1 MCLVAQSCPTLWDPM
16 NCSQPDSSA
25 HGDSP
30 GKNTGVSCYA
40 LLQHIFPT
48 QGWNP
53 GLPHCRGILYHLG
66 HQGSPR
72 IQEWVDY
79 PFSRGVSWLRN
90 RTKVSCISGRFSTSW
105 ATGEAQVFYSYSMK
119 HGTQWLLCLN
129 RLDSLR
135 EVPRIYSVL
144 TNSGLQCYLCSRLSV
159 W

>member
-1 MCLVAQSCPTLWDPM
+1 MPCLVAQSCPTPCDPM
-16 NCSQPDSSA
+16 DCSPSGSSL

-30 GKNTGVSCYA
+30 DKNTGVCCHA

-79 PFSRGVSWLRN
+79 PFSRGSSNPGIEPGSPALRADSLPTELPGKPWGVHYSVSWWFGVWFVRI
-90 RTKVSCISGRFSTSW
+90 CSGIYIKFSLN
-105 ATGEAQVFYSYSMK
+105 VYS
-119 HGTQWLLCLN
+119 TFVEN
-129 RLDSLR
+129 F
-135 EVPRIYSVL
+135 PRSF
-144 TNSGLQCYLCSRLSV
+144 
-159 W
+159 